1 MLDNLQIPNPELA
14 RDAVAGLSRTPKSM
28 SPKWFYDETGSALF
42 EEITT
47 LPEYYPTRTETAIL
61 RQKSELMH
69 QYVSDETVLVELGSG
84 ASVKTRILLDTL
96 KSLQS
101 YVPLDISAEFLS
113 ASARDLARQCST
125 LPVRPVVAD
134 FMTAINLPDDLAERP
149 KLLFFPGSTL
159 GNLTPEEAHALL
171 SRLAGMQ
178 PVSALV
184 LGVDLVKDRQTLVNA
199 YDDQAGVT
207 AAFNKNLLKR
217 LNTEALADFDLE
229 AFAHEARWNEQ
240 MSRIEMHLV
249 ATRRQTIRIGM
260 RDFTFAK
267 GESLHTE
274 NSHKF
279 TRAAIEQLA
288 MATGWGVDAFWT
300 DEKSH
305 FAVSVLVPQ

>member
-113 ASARDLARQCST
+113 ASARDLARQYPT

-288 MATGWGVDAFWT
+288 MAPG
-300 DEKSH
+300 
-305 FAVSVLVPQ
+305 